1 MLSIKI
7 TEHQPLAES
16 KDWDE
21 SFREKL
27 QSLKFSSSSVFMG
40 MPKYLGIDYFKGEL
54 SASYHIGSCWL
65 IESELAVVVTPK
77 MPDIDFV
84 QMFLAA
90 LEVDTQKESNY
101 FAQCY
106 GIQFDEPQ
114 IETDEELNQLTPLLV
129 LHFISLLERLVKH
142 GLKKDYLLHEEN
154 LKAKVKGRIL
164 FGKHLKTNVFQQR
177 NDRMYCQYQEY
188 TDDIPENRLLKKA
201 LLFSERILDRCDS
214 LKRQSPYPDLHLR
227 LNRLKASFSH
237 ISDDIE
243 PYQVQKLSSNKLFKG
258 YKEAI
263 KVAKMIL
270 RRFDYSIREAS
281 SEQHSTP
288 PFWIDMAR
296 LYEMWVWG
304 KLTTA
309 YPEQIEFQV
318 QGHCKTAVD
327 FIKKDEKIIL
337 DAKYKPH
344 YEDSNRGVL
353 DDIREI
359 SGYARDK
366 QILKQLGGDKEENE
380 IKCVIIYPEPEKL
393 KSDKENHEAD
403 NDCKM
408 VKTFLY
414 DTLLSQ
420 CSEIKWFRNFYKISV
435 PLPIVETGTKGGDK
449 LSPPLV
455 AKMKSV
461 HHPNS

>member
-1 MLSIKI
+1 MDNKPKDIILLQ
-7 TEHQPLAES
+7 EHQPFANPGGYGNGLDYSS
-16 KDWDE
+16 KME
-21 SFREKL
+21 YL
-27 QSLKFSSSSVFMG
+27 YGLNLKFQETGFLKE
-40 MPKYLGIDYFKGEL
+40 PKFLGINDWT
-54 SASYHIGSCWL
+54 ASYFIGAAWL
-65 IESELAVVVTPK
+65 IPDELAVVVTPK
-77 MPDIDFV
+77 MPDVDFV

-90 LEVDTQKESNY
+90 LEVDTQKESDY

-114 IETDEELNQLTPLLV
+114 IETHEELNQLTPLLV

-177 NDRMYCQYQEY
+177 SDRMYCQYQDY

-214 LKRQSPYPDLHLR
+214 LKRQSQYLDIQLR

-296 LYEMWVWG
+296 LYEMWVLHRLQ
-304 KLTTA
+304 KLGVN
-309 YPEQIEFQV
+309 PIMFQEAGFYGRQV
-318 QGHCKTAVD
+318 AD
-327 FIKKDEKIIL
+327 FVIREENLIL
-337 DAKYKPH
+337 DAKYKPK
-344 YEDSNRGVL
+344 YVEDWVDI
-353 DDIREI
+353 DDIREL
-359 SGYARDK
+359 SGNARDDRLLPNLPEDYSPRCI
-366 QILKQLGGDKEENE
+366 IL
-380 IKCVIIYPEPEKL
+380 YPGNTDELKPE
-393 KSDKENHEAD
+393 SDILFEQQGQKIPH
-403 NDCKM
+403 
-408 VKTFLY
+408 Y
-414 DTLLSQ
+414 
-420 CSEIKWFRNFYKISV
+420 RNFYKISV
-435 PLPIVETGTKGGDK
+435 PLPVYDNEQI
-449 LSPPLV
+449 
-455 AKMKSV
+455 
-461 HHPNS
+461 

>member
-1 MLSIKI
+1 MDNKPKDIILLQ
-7 TEHQPLAES
+7 EHQPFVNPGGYGNGLDYSS
-16 KDWDE
+16 KME
-21 SFREKL
+21 YLYGLK
-27 QSLKFSSSSVFMG
+27 LKFQETGFLKE
-40 MPKYLGIDYFKGEL
+40 PKYLGINDWT
-54 SASYHIGSCWL
+54 ASYFIGAAWL
-65 IESELAVVVTPK
+65 IPDELAVVVTPK
-77 MPDIDFV
+77 VPDIDFI

-114 IETDEELNQLTPLLV
+114 IETHEELNQLTPLLV

-177 NDRMYCQYQEY
+177 SDRMYCQYQEY

-214 LKRQSPYPDLHLR
+214 LKRQSQYPDLQLR

-263 KVAKMIL
+263 RVAKMIL

-296 LYEMWVWG
+296 LYEMWVLHRLQ
-304 KLTTA
+304 KLGIN
-309 YPEQIEFQV
+309 PIMFQEAGFYGRQV
-318 QGHCKTAVD
+318 AD
-327 FIKKDEKIIL
+327 FVIREENLIL
-337 DAKYKPH
+337 DAKYKPK
-344 YEDSNRGVL
+344 YVEDWVDI
-353 DDIREI
+353 DDIREL
-359 SGYARDK
+359 SGNARDDRLLPNLPEDYSPRCI
-366 QILKQLGGDKEENE
+366 IL
-380 IKCVIIYPEPEKL
+380 YPGNTDELKPE
-393 KSDKENHEAD
+393 SDILFEQQGQKIPH
-403 NDCKM
+403 
-408 VKTFLY
+408 Y
-414 DTLLSQ
+414 
-420 CSEIKWFRNFYKISV
+420 RNFYKISV
-435 PLPIVETGTKGGDK
+435 PLPVYDNEQI
-449 LSPPLV
+449 
-455 AKMKSV
+455 
-461 HHPNS
+461 

>member
-1 MLSIKI
+1 MNPRGWGNGRDYFDKMEYLVGLGL
-7 TEHQPLAES
+7 TFEEP
-16 KDWDE
+16 D
-21 SFREKL
+21 F
-27 QSLKFSSSSVFMG
+27 LKE
-40 MPKYLGIDYFKGEL
+40 PKYLGI
-54 SASYHIGSCWL
+54 SNWIASYYIGAAWL
-65 IESELAVVVTPK
+65 VSDELAVVVTPK
-77 MPDIDFV
+77 VPDIDFV
-84 QMFLAA
+84 QMFLSA
-90 LEVDTQKESNY
+90 LEVDTQKESDY

-114 IETDEELNQLTPLLV
+114 IETHEELNQLTPLLV

-177 NDRMYCQYQEY
+177 SDRMYCQYQEY

-214 LKRQSPYPDLHLR
+214 LKRQSQYPDLQLR

-296 LYEMWVWG
+296 LYEMWVWKQLQNSSIYPVLFQEVG
-304 KLTTA
+304 SYRRQVADFVIKEEKL
-309 YPEQIEFQV
+309 
-318 QGHCKTAVD
+318 
-327 FIKKDEKIIL
+327 IL
-337 DAKYKPH
+337 DAKYKPN
-344 YEDSNRGVL
+344 YMNENWVDVE
-353 DDIREI
+353 DIREL
-359 SGYARDK
+359 SGNARDERLLPNLPEDYSPRC
-366 QILKQLGGDKEENE
+366 I
-380 IKCVIIYPEPEKL
+380 IIYPGNTDELKPE
-393 KSDKENHEAD
+393 SDILFEQQGKKIPH
-403 NDCKM
+403 
-408 VKTFLY
+408 Y
-414 DTLLSQ
+414 
-420 CSEIKWFRNFYKISV
+420 RNFFKISV
-435 PLPIVETGTKGGDK
+435 PLPIYNNEHK
-449 LSPPLV
+449 
-455 AKMKSV
+455 
-461 HHPNS
+461 

>member
-1 MLSIKI
+1 MIDNLKDIVLLQ
-7 TEHQPLAES
+7 EHQPFVNPRGWGNGRDYSDKMEYLVGLGLTFEEP
-16 KDWDE
+16 D
-21 SFREKL
+21 F
-27 QSLKFSSSSVFMG
+27 LKE
-40 MPKYLGIDYFKGEL
+40 PKYLGISKWI
-54 SASYHIGSCWL
+54 ASYYIGAAWL
-65 IESELAVVVTPK
+65 VSDELAVVVTPK
-77 MPDIDFV
+77 VPDIDFI
-84 QMFLAA
+84 QMFLSA
-90 LEVDTQKESNY
+90 LEIDTQKESNY

-114 IETDEELNQLTPLLV
+114 IETHEELNQLTPLLV

-177 NDRMYCQYQEY
+177 SDRMYCQYQEY

-214 LKRQSPYPDLHLR
+214 LKRQSQYPDLQLR

-263 KVAKMIL
+263 RVAKMIL

-296 LYEMWVWG
+296 LYEMWVLHRLQ
-304 KLTTA
+304 KLGIN
-309 YPEQIEFQV
+309 PIMFQEAGFYGRQV
-318 QGHCKTAVD
+318 AD
-327 FIKKDEKIIL
+327 FVIREENLIL
-337 DAKYKPH
+337 DAKYKPK
-344 YEDSNRGVL
+344 YVEDWVDI
-353 DDIREI
+353 DDIREL
-359 SGYARDK
+359 SGNARDDRLLPNLPEDYSPRC
-366 QILKQLGGDKEENE
+366 IILYPGNTDELKQE
-380 IKCVIIYPEPEKL
+380 
-393 KSDKENHEAD
+393 SDILFEQQGRKIPH
-403 NDCKM
+403 
-408 VKTFLY
+408 Y
-414 DTLLSQ
+414 
-420 CSEIKWFRNFYKISV
+420 RNFYKISV
-435 PLPIVETGTKGGDK
+435 PLPVYNNEHK
-449 LSPPLV
+449 
-455 AKMKSV
+455 
-461 HHPNS
+461 

>member
-1 MLSIKI
+1 MSDNLKDII
-7 TEHQPLAES
+7 RLQEHQPFVNPKGWGNGRDYSSRMEYLVG
-16 KDWDE
+16 
-21 SFREKL
+21 L
-27 QSLKFSSSSVFMG
+27 GLKFEEPDFLKE
-40 MPKYLGIDYFKGEL
+40 PKYLGINDWT
-54 SASYHIGSCWL
+54 ASYFIGAAWL
-65 IESELAVVVTPK
+65 VEKELAVVVTPK
-77 MPDIDFV
+77 VPDIDFI
-84 QMFLAA
+84 QMFLSA
-90 LEVDTQKESNY
+90 LEIDTQKESNY

-106 GIQFDEPQ
+106 GIHFDEPS
-114 IETDEELNQLTPLLV
+114 IKTNEELNQLTPLLV
-129 LHFISLLERLVKH
+129 LHFLSLLERLAKR
-142 GLKKDYLLHEEN
+142 GLKKGYVLHEEN

-164 FGKHLKTNVFQQR
+164 FGKHLKTNIFQQQA
-177 NDRMYCQYQEY
+177 DRIYCQYQEY
-188 TDDIPENRLLKKA
+188 TEDIPENRLLKKA
-201 LLFSERILDRCDS
+201 LLFSERVISRCDS
-214 LKRQSPYPDLHLR
+214 LIRQSQYPDLQLR

-296 LYEMWVWG
+296 LYEMWVLG
-304 KLTTA
+304 KLMAA

-344 YEDSNRGVL
+344 YEDSNRGIL

-366 QILKQLGGDKEENE
+366 RILKQLGGDKEEKE
-380 IKCVIIYPEPEKL
+380 IKCVIVYPEPEKL
-393 KSDKENHEAD
+393 KSYEDDKEAD
-403 NDCKM
+403 SDCKV
-408 VKTFLY
+408 VKTFLQ
-414 DTLLSQ
+414 DTVLSQ

-435 PLPIVETGTKGGDK
+435 PLPIRE
-449 LSPPLV
+449 
-455 AKMKSV
+455 
-461 HHPNS
+461 N

>member
-1 MLSIKI
+1 MAYKPKDIILLQ
-7 TEHQPLAES
+7 EHQPFANPGGYGNGLDYSS
-16 KDWDE
+16 KME
-21 SFREKL
+21 YL
-27 QSLKFSSSSVFMG
+27 YGLNLKFQETGFLKE
-40 MPKYLGIDYFKGEL
+40 PKYLGINDWT
-54 SASYHIGSCWL
+54 ASYFIGAAWL
-65 IESELAVVVTPK
+65 VPDELAMVVTPK

-106 GIQFDEPQ
+106 GIHFDEPQ
-114 IETDEELNQLTPLLV
+114 IETHEELNQLTPLLV
-129 LHFISLLERLVKH
+129 LHYISLLERLVKH

-164 FGKHLKTNVFQQR
+164 FGKHLKTNIFQQH

-214 LKRQSPYPDLHLR
+214 LKRQSQYPDFQLR

-288 PFWIDMAR
+288 PFWIDMSR
-296 LYEMWVWG
+296 LYEMWILC
-304 KLTTA
+304 KLQKHSIN
-309 YPEQIEFQV
+309 PILFQENGFYGRQV
-318 QGHCKTAVD
+318 AD
-327 FIKKDEKIIL
+327 FVIREENLIL
-337 DAKYKPH
+337 DAKYKPK
-344 YEDSNRGVL
+344 YEEDWVDI
-353 DDIREI
+353 DDIREL
-359 SGYARDK
+359 SGNARDNRLLPNLPEDYSPRCI
-366 QILKQLGGDKEENE
+366 IL
-380 IKCVIIYPEPEKL
+380 YPGNADELKPE
-393 KSDKENHEAD
+393 SDILFEQQGQRMPH
-403 NDCKM
+403 
-408 VKTFLY
+408 Y
-414 DTLLSQ
+414 
-420 CSEIKWFRNFYKISV
+420 RNFYKISV
-435 PLPIVETGTKGGDK
+435 PLPVFDNGH
-449 LSPPLV
+449 L
-455 AKMKSV
+455 
-461 HHPNS
+461 

>member
-1 MLSIKI
+1 MNNIQKDIILLQ
-7 TEHQPLAES
+7 EHQPFANPGGYGNGLDYSNKMEYLCGL
-16 KDWDE
+16 K
-21 SFREKL
+21 
-27 QSLKFSSSSVFMG
+27 LKFQETGFLKE
-40 MPKYLGIDYFKGEL
+40 PKFLGINDWT
-54 SASYHIGSCWL
+54 ASYFIGAAWL
-65 IESELAVVVTPK
+65 IPDELAVVVTPK
-77 MPDIDFV
+77 LPDVDFV

-114 IETDEELNQLTPLLV
+114 IETHEELNQLTPLLV

-177 NDRMYCQYQEY
+177 SDRIYCQYQEY

-214 LKRQSPYPDLHLR
+214 LKRQSQYPDVQLR

-296 LYEMWVWG
+296 LYEMWVLC
-304 KLTTA
+304 KLQKCSIN
-309 YPEQIEFQV
+309 PVLFQEFGFYGRQV
-318 QGHCKTAVD
+318 AD
-327 FIKKDEKIIL
+327 FVIREENLIL
-337 DAKYKPH
+337 DAKYKPK
-344 YEDSNRGVL
+344 YMEDWVDI
-353 DDIREI
+353 DDIREL
-359 SGYARDK
+359 SGNARDDRLLPNLPEDYTPRCI
-366 QILKQLGGDKEENE
+366 IL
-380 IKCVIIYPEPEKL
+380 YPGNTDEL
-393 KSDKENHEAD
+393 KSESDILFEQQGLKIPH
-403 NDCKM
+403 
-408 VKTFLY
+408 Y
-414 DTLLSQ
+414 
-420 CSEIKWFRNFYKISV
+420 RNFYKISV
-435 PLPIVETGTKGGDK
+435 PLPVYNDEHK
-449 LSPPLV
+449 
-455 AKMKSV
+455 
-461 HHPNS
+461 

>member
-1 MLSIKI
+1 MDNKPKDIILLQ
-7 TEHQPLAES
+7 EHQPFANPGGYGNGFDYSCKMEYLYG
-16 KDWDE
+16 
-21 SFREKL
+21 L
-27 QSLKFSSSSVFMG
+27 NLKFQETGFLKE
-40 MPKYLGIDYFKGEL
+40 PKYLGINDWT
-54 SASYHIGSCWL
+54 ASYFIGAAWL
-65 IESELAVVVTPK
+65 VPDELAVVVTPK

-90 LEVDTQKESNY
+90 LEVDTQKEANY

-142 GLKKDYLLHEEN
+142 GLKKDYLLREEN

-177 NDRMYCQYQEY
+177 SDRMYCQYQEY

-214 LKRQSPYPDLHLR
+214 LKRQSQYPEIQLR

-237 ISDDIE
+237 ISDGIE

-270 RRFDYSIREAS
+270 RRFDYSIREAA
-281 SEQHSTP
+281 SEQQSTP

-296 LYEMWVWG
+296 LYEMWVLCRLQ
-304 KLTTA
+304 KNA
-309 YPEQIEFQV
+309 VNPIMFQEAGFYGRQV
-318 QGHCKTAVD
+318 AD
-327 FIKKDEKIIL
+327 FVIREESLIL
-337 DAKYKPH
+337 DAKYKSK
-344 YEDSNRGVL
+344 YAEDWVDI
-353 DDIREI
+353 DDIREL
-359 SGYARDK
+359 SGNARDDRLL
-366 QILKQLGGDKEENE
+366 QNLPEDYSPRCIIL
-380 IKCVIIYPEPEKL
+380 YPGNTDELKPE
-393 KSDKENHEAD
+393 SDILFEQQGRKIPH
-403 NDCKM
+403 
-408 VKTFLY
+408 Y
-414 DTLLSQ
+414 
-420 CSEIKWFRNFYKISV
+420 RNFYKISV
-435 PLPIVETGTKGGDK
+435 PLPVYNDEHK
-449 LSPPLV
+449 
-455 AKMKSV
+455 
-461 HHPNS
+461 

>member
-1 MLSIKI
+1 MNNIQKDIILLQ
-7 TEHQPLAES
+7 EHQPFANPYGYGNGLDYSNKMEYLYGL
-16 KDWDE
+16 K
-21 SFREKL
+21 
-27 QSLKFSSSSVFMG
+27 LKFQETGFLKE
-40 MPKYLGIDYFKGEL
+40 PKYLGINDWT
-54 SASYHIGSCWL
+54 ASYFIGAAWL
-65 IESELAVVVTPK
+65 VEKELAVVVTPK
-77 MPDIDFV
+77 LPDIDFI
-84 QMFLAA
+84 QMFLSA
-90 LEVDTQKESNY
+90 LEIDTQKESNY

-114 IETDEELNQLTPLLV
+114 IETHEELNQLTPLLV

-177 NDRMYCQYQEY
+177 SDRMYCQYQEY

-214 LKRQSPYPDLHLR
+214 LKRQSQYPDLQLR

-263 KVAKMIL
+263 RVAKMIL

-296 LYEMWVWG
+296 LYEMWVLHRLQ
-304 KLTTA
+304 KLGIN
-309 YPEQIEFQV
+309 PIMFQEAGFYGRQV
-318 QGHCKTAVD
+318 AD
-327 FIKKDEKIIL
+327 FVIREENLIL
-337 DAKYKPH
+337 DAKYKPK
-344 YEDSNRGVL
+344 YVEDWVDI
-353 DDIREI
+353 DDIREL
-359 SGYARDK
+359 SGNARDDRLLPNLPEDYSPRCI
-366 QILKQLGGDKEENE
+366 IL
-380 IKCVIIYPEPEKL
+380 YPGNTDELKPE
-393 KSDKENHEAD
+393 SDILFEQQGQKIPH
-403 NDCKM
+403 
-408 VKTFLY
+408 Y
-414 DTLLSQ
+414 
-420 CSEIKWFRNFYKISV
+420 RNFYKISV
-435 PLPIVETGTKGGDK
+435 PLPIYNNEHK
-449 LSPPLV
+449 
-455 AKMKSV
+455 
-461 HHPNS
+461 

>member
-1 MLSIKI
+1 MSDNLKDII
-7 TEHQPLAES
+7 RLQEHQPFVNPKGWGNGRDYSSRMEYLVG
-16 KDWDE
+16 
-21 SFREKL
+21 L
-27 QSLKFSSSSVFMG
+27 GLKFEEPDFLKE
-40 MPKYLGIDYFKGEL
+40 PKYLGINDWT
-54 SASYHIGSCWL
+54 ASYFIGAAWL
-65 IESELAVVVTPK
+65 VEKELAVVVTPK
-77 MPDIDFV
+77 VPDIDFI
-84 QMFLAA
+84 QMFLSA
-90 LEVDTQKESNY
+90 LEIDTQKESNY

-114 IETDEELNQLTPLLV
+114 IETHEELNQLTPLLV

-177 NDRMYCQYQEY
+177 SDRMYCQYQEY

-214 LKRQSPYPDLHLR
+214 LKRQSQYPDLQLR

-263 KVAKMIL
+263 RVAKMIL

-296 LYEMWVWG
+296 LYEMWVLHRLQ
-304 KLTTA
+304 KLGIN
-309 YPEQIEFQV
+309 PIMFQEAGFYGRQV
-318 QGHCKTAVD
+318 AD
-327 FIKKDEKIIL
+327 FVIREENLIL
-337 DAKYKPH
+337 DAKYKPK
-344 YEDSNRGVL
+344 YVEDWGDI
-353 DDIREI
+353 DDIREL
-359 SGYARDK
+359 SGNARDDRLLPNLPEDYSPRCI
-366 QILKQLGGDKEENE
+366 IL
-380 IKCVIIYPEPEKL
+380 YPGNTDELKPE
-393 KSDKENHEAD
+393 SDILFEQQGQKIPH
-403 NDCKM
+403 
-408 VKTFLY
+408 Y
-414 DTLLSQ
+414 
-420 CSEIKWFRNFYKISV
+420 RNFYKISV
-435 PLPIVETGTKGGDK
+435 PLPLYGEEHK
-449 LSPPLV
+449 
-455 AKMKSV
+455 
-461 HHPNS
+461 

>member
-1 MLSIKI
+1 MIDNLKDII
-7 TEHQPLAES
+7 LLQEHQPFVNPRGWGNGRDYSDKMEYLVGLGLTFEEP
-16 KDWDE
+16 D
-21 SFREKL
+21 F
-27 QSLKFSSSSVFMG
+27 LKE
-40 MPKYLGIDYFKGEL
+40 PKYLGI
-54 SASYHIGSCWL
+54 SNWIASYYIGAAWL
-65 IESELAVVVTPK
+65 VPDELAVVVTPK

-84 QMFLAA
+84 RMFLAA
-90 LEVDTQKESNY
+90 LEVDTQKESDY

-114 IETDEELNQLTPLLV
+114 IETHEELNQLTPLLV

-177 NDRMYCQYQEY
+177 SDRMYCQYQEY
-188 TDDIPENRLLKKA
+188 TDDISENRLLKKA

-214 LKRQSPYPDLHLR
+214 LKRQSQYPDLQLR

-263 KVAKMIL
+263 RVAKMIL

-296 LYEMWVWG
+296 LYEMWVLHRLQ
-304 KLTTA
+304 KLGIN
-309 YPEQIEFQV
+309 PIMFQEAGFYGRQV
-318 QGHCKTAVD
+318 AD
-327 FIKKDEKIIL
+327 FVIREENLIL
-337 DAKYKPH
+337 DAKYKPK
-344 YEDSNRGVL
+344 YVEDWVDI
-353 DDIREI
+353 DDIREL
-359 SGYARDK
+359 SGNARDDRLLPNL
-366 QILKQLGGDKEENE
+366 QEDYSPRCIIL
-380 IKCVIIYPEPEKL
+380 YPGNTDELKPE
-393 KSDKENHEAD
+393 SDVLFEQQGRKIPH
-403 NDCKM
+403 
-408 VKTFLY
+408 Y
-414 DTLLSQ
+414 
-420 CSEIKWFRNFYKISV
+420 RNFYKISV
-435 PLPIVETGTKGGDK
+435 PLPLYGEEHK
-449 LSPPLV
+449 
-455 AKMKSV
+455 
-461 HHPNS
+461 

>member
-1 MLSIKI
+1 MNPRGWGNGRDYSDKMEYLVGLGL
-7 TEHQPLAES
+7 TFEEP
-16 KDWDE
+16 D
-21 SFREKL
+21 F
-27 QSLKFSSSSVFMG
+27 LKE
-40 MPKYLGIDYFKGEL
+40 PKYLGI
-54 SASYHIGSCWL
+54 SNWIASYYIGAAWL
-65 IESELAVVVTPK
+65 VSDELAVVVTPK
-77 MPDIDFV
+77 VPDIDFI
-84 QMFLAA
+84 QMFLSA
-90 LEVDTQKESNY
+90 LEIDTQKESNY

-114 IETDEELNQLTPLLV
+114 IETHEELNQLTPLLV

-177 NDRMYCQYQEY
+177 SDRMYCQYQEY

-214 LKRQSPYPDLHLR
+214 LKRQSQYPDLQLR

-263 KVAKMIL
+263 RVAKMIL

-296 LYEMWVWG
+296 LYEMWVLHRLQ
-304 KLTTA
+304 KLGIN
-309 YPEQIEFQV
+309 PIMFQEAGFYGRQV
-318 QGHCKTAVD
+318 AD
-327 FIKKDEKIIL
+327 FVIREENLIL
-337 DAKYKPH
+337 DAKYKPK
-344 YEDSNRGVL
+344 YVEGWVDI
-353 DDIREI
+353 DDIREL
-359 SGYARDK
+359 SGNARDDRLLPNLPEDYSPRCI
-366 QILKQLGGDKEENE
+366 IL
-380 IKCVIIYPEPEKL
+380 YPGNTDELKPE
-393 KSDKENHEAD
+393 SDILFEQQGQKIPH
-403 NDCKM
+403 
-408 VKTFLY
+408 Y
-414 DTLLSQ
+414 
-420 CSEIKWFRNFYKISV
+420 RNFYKISV
-435 PLPIVETGTKGGDK
+435 PLPVYNNEHK
-449 LSPPLV
+449 
-455 AKMKSV
+455 
-461 HHPNS
+461 

>member
-1 MLSIKI
+1 MDNKPKDIILLQ
-7 TEHQPLAES
+7 EHQPFANPSGYGNGLDYSS
-16 KDWDE
+16 KME
-21 SFREKL
+21 YLYGLK
-27 QSLKFSSSSVFMG
+27 LKFQETGFLKE
-40 MPKYLGIDYFKGEL
+40 PKFLGINDWT
-54 SASYHIGSCWL
+54 ASHFIGAAWL
-65 IESELAVVVTPK
+65 IPDELAVVVTPK
-77 MPDIDFV
+77 MPDVDFV

-90 LEVDTQKESNY
+90 LEVDTQKESDY

-114 IETDEELNQLTPLLV
+114 IETYEELNQLTPLLV

-177 NDRMYCQYQEY
+177 SDHIYCQYQEY
-188 TDDIPENRLLKKA
+188 TEDIPENRLLKKA

-214 LKRQSPYPDLHLR
+214 LKRQSQYPDVQLR

-281 SEQHSTP
+281 SEQHFTP

-296 LYEMWVWG
+296 LYEMWVLC
-304 KLTTA
+304 KLQKCSIN
-309 YPEQIEFQV
+309 PVLFQEFGFYGRQV
-318 QGHCKTAVD
+318 AD
-327 FIKKDEKIIL
+327 FVIREENLIL
-337 DAKYKPH
+337 DAKYKPK
-344 YEDSNRGVL
+344 YMEDWVDI
-353 DDIREI
+353 DDIREL
-359 SGYARDK
+359 SGNARDERLLPNLPEDYTPRCI
-366 QILKQLGGDKEENE
+366 IL
-380 IKCVIIYPEPEKL
+380 YPGNTDEL
-393 KSDKENHEAD
+393 KSESDILFEQQGRKIPH
-403 NDCKM
+403 
-408 VKTFLY
+408 Y
-414 DTLLSQ
+414 
-420 CSEIKWFRNFYKISV
+420 RNFYKISV
-435 PLPIVETGTKGGDK
+435 PLPVYNDEHK
-449 LSPPLV
+449 
-455 AKMKSV
+455 
-461 HHPNS
+461 

>member
-1 MLSIKI
+1 MIDNLKDIVLLQ
-7 TEHQPLAES
+7 EHQPFVNPRGWGNGRDYSDKMEYLVGLGLTFEEP
-16 KDWDE
+16 D
-21 SFREKL
+21 F
-27 QSLKFSSSSVFMG
+27 LKE
-40 MPKYLGIDYFKGEL
+40 PKYLGI
-54 SASYHIGSCWL
+54 SNWIASYYIGAAWL
-65 IESELAVVVTPK
+65 VSDELAVVVTPK
-77 MPDIDFV
+77 LPDIDFV
-84 QMFLAA
+84 QMFMAA
-90 LEVDTQKESNY
+90 LEIDTQKESDY

-114 IETDEELNQLTPLLV
+114 IETHEELNQLTPLLV
-129 LHFISLLERLVKH
+129 LHFISLLERLLKH

-177 NDRMYCQYQEY
+177 SDRMYCQYQEY

-214 LKRQSPYPDLHLR
+214 LKRQSQYPDLQLR

-296 LYEMWVWG
+296 LYEMWVLHRLQ
-304 KLTTA
+304 KLGIN
-309 YPEQIEFQV
+309 PIMFQEAGFYGRQV
-318 QGHCKTAVD
+318 AD
-327 FIKKDEKIIL
+327 FVIREENLVL
-337 DAKYKPH
+337 DAKYKPK
-344 YEDSNRGVL
+344 YVEDWVDI
-353 DDIREI
+353 DDIREL
-359 SGYARDK
+359 SGNARDDRLLPNLPEDYSPRCI
-366 QILKQLGGDKEENE
+366 IL
-380 IKCVIIYPEPEKL
+380 YPGNTDELKPE
-393 KSDKENHEAD
+393 SDILFEQQGRKIPH
-403 NDCKM
+403 
-408 VKTFLY
+408 Y
-414 DTLLSQ
+414 
-420 CSEIKWFRNFYKISV
+420 RNFYKISV
-435 PLPIVETGTKGGDK
+435 PLPVYNDEHK
-449 LSPPLV
+449 
-455 AKMKSV
+455 
-461 HHPNS
+461 